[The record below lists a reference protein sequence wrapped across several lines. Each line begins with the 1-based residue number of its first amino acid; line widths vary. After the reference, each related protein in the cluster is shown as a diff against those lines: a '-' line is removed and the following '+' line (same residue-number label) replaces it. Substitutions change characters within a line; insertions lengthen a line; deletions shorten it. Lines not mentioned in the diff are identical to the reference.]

1 MQFKRNESFRLAFD
15 PPIDV
20 TFKILSGQQTS
31 EGRQVPSFGKILDI
45 SPGGMKLF
53 SDVQFGD
60 TFIKYSQVEMN
71 FVLDT
76 QNIHVFGDVIW
87 RKSYGAGFN
96 YGVLFANEGPLEE
109 LIISEL
115 KSRRKKEV
123 EEAKKSRNHI

>member
-20 TFKILSGQQTS
+20 TFKILAGHQLG
-31 EGRQVPSFGKILDI
+31 EGRQVPSFGKIIDV
-45 SPGGMKLF
+45 SPRGMKLF
-53 SDVQFGD
+53 SDVKFGD
-60 TFIKYSQVEMN
+60 SLAKYSRIEMH

-76 QNIHVFGDVIW
+76 QTIHAYGEVVW
-87 RKSYGAGFN
+87 RKASGAGFN
-96 YGVLFANEGPLEE
+96 YGILFNVQESLEQ

-123 EEAKKSRNHI
+123 QEAKKKSQSL